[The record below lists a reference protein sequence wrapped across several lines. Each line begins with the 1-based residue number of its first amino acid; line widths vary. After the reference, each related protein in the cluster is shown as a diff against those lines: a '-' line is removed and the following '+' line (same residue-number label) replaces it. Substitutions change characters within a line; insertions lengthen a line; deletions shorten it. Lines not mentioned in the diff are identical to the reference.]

1 MKMKKITMAIGVAL
15 ALSSSTAVASKWVDD
30 WFDNAVY
37 DSPDSFSSQKRGYYT
52 AGGFSARVKSTTE
65 YPVTISMPKLSAG
78 CGGIDAFLGGF
89 SFLDAD
95 YIVEKLQGMIQAAPY
110 VAFQMALKTMSK
122 ELASTIEVAESIIDW
137 LNGIQLNECAMAK
150 PVVTAALDQDPSAL
164 KGLWTEITG
173 DKSLKETTSRLWTEN
188 VEKIK
193 SNDNKPT
200 EDLKTTLSGCPAE
213 VKDLFKHGSVIDNI
227 TDKMG
232 VKEYAPILRGYIGDV
247 TIKAAASDKIP
258 VGRRISA
265 CVENNGASVD
275 DFLYGR
281 IYVKNA
287 ANTCSAHNGKAVIDI
302 VETKMN
308 AITSKIKAAG
318 ALSSE
323 EVRFIN
329 ATPNLPVYSILRQ
342 SVLNHTEAATVS
354 TMSELVSLYYT
365 YLIMNDLYKM
375 ARQVN
380 FRVQEALT
388 DPGGSASGDSC
399 RLELFAN
406 TISKFDDMQELANQ
420 YQTLM
425 RDNYNTRVRQTYQA
439 MALSQSFQQH
449 EQQYLKDK
457 ATEVGKT
464 SL

>member
-1 MKMKKITMAIGVAL
+1 MKLKKLAVTIGVAL
-15 ALSSSTAVASKWVDD
+15 AMASTTAVAADWVDD

-37 DSPDSFSSQKRGYYT
+37 DSPDSFNSQKRGYYT

-65 YPVTISMPKLSAG
+65 YPVTISAPKLSAG

-110 VAFQMALKTMSK
+110 IAFQMALKTMSK

-150 PVVTAALDQDPSAL
+150 PLVTAALDRDPSAL
-164 KGLWTEITG
+164 KGIYTEITG
-173 DKSLKETTSRLWTEN
+173 DKSLKDTTSRLWTES

-200 EDLKTTLSGCPAE
+200 KDIKEYLAGCPAE
-213 VKDLFKHGSVIDNI
+213 FKDLFKNGSVMDNI
-227 TDKMG
+227 TQKMG
-232 VKEYAPILRGYIGDV
+232 VKEYAPLLRAYIGDV
-247 TIKAAASDKIP
+247 TIKAGAADKIP
-258 VGRRISA
+258 SGRRLSP
-265 CVENNGASVD
+265 CVENNGTTVD

-287 ANTCSAHNGKAVIDI
+287 NNTCSPNTGKGVIDI
-302 VETKMN
+302 VDGKMN
-308 AITSKIKAAG
+308 SIASKIKTAG
-318 ALSSE
+318 TLTADE
-323 EVRFIN
+323 INFIN
-329 ATPNLPVYSILRQ
+329 ATPSLPVYSILRQ
-342 SVLNHTEAATVS
+342 SVIQKTEAATIS
-354 TMSELVSLYYT
+354 QMSELVSLYYT
-365 YLIMNDLYKM
+365 YLIMNDLYKT

-388 DPGGSASGDSC
+388 DPGSAPGGEC

-406 TISKFDDMQELANQ
+406 TISKFDDMQRVAGEQ
-420 YQTLM
+420 QTAM
-425 RDNYNTRVRQTYQA
+425 RDNYNTRVRQAYNA
-439 MALSQSFQQH
+439 MALSQAF
-449 EQQYLKDK
+449 EQTEEKYQKTQ
-457 ATEVGKT
+457 ATDAGKS